1 MAGWQECEGPIMTIR
16 IDADLLIPGR
26 GDPIQRGTVV
36 LDGAQISFAGA
47 TSDLPDGV
55 GGPTVTVPVVM
66 PGLWDCHI
74 HFGTPTPDEFDQPIF
89 PPLAVFASRAVDELG
104 RTLDGGVTSVR
115 ELGGVGTDLAGE
127 IEAGRIRSPN
137 LYGAGGIMS
146 PTAGH
151 ADTHSIPLDALGAMG
166 DRYEPFFNVAD
177 GVPGV
182 TKAVRKN
189 LRRNAKVIKI
199 CTSGGVMSEVDHW
212 SHQQFSDAEII
223 AIVEE
228 AGRAERFV
236 AAHAEGKAG
245 IMAALRCGVQTIEH
259 GDEIDEEVIELML
272 EKDIILVPTMW
283 ITRLLV
289 AMPDQMPDYAYRKIQ
304 ELAAIQD
311 AGLSMAIDAG
321 VRIAM
326 GTDTFVHGPLY
337 GTNSLEITHMIDVG
351 MSPLGAI
358 EAATA
363 TGPETLGPQAPMSG
377 QLREGYDADVIALDF
392 NPLEHTT
399 RWGDPERITHVWKA
413 GVVEKSPGSAG

>member
-1 MAGWQECEGPIMTIR
+1 MAERRASEDTSMTIR
-16 IDADLLIPGR
+16 IDAELLIPGR
-26 GDPIQRGTVV
+26 GEPIENGTVI
-36 LDGAQISFAGA
+36 LDGDQIMYSGPSLDAPADGGGA
-47 TSDLPDGV
+47 DA
-55 GGPTVTVPVVM
+55 TVPVVM

-74 HFGTPTPDEFDQPIF
+74 HFGTETPEE
-89 PPLAVFASRAVDELG
+89 LGKSVFQSPALIGARAVDELG

-115 ELGGVGTDLAGE
+115 EVGGAGIE
-127 IEAGRIRSPN
+127 LVRDIEAGRIRSPH

-151 ADTHSIPLDALGAMG
+151 ADFHSVPLPMMEALS
-166 DRYEPFFNVAD
+166 DRYELFFNVAD

-189 LRRNAKVIKI
+189 LRRDAKVIKI

-228 AGRAERFV
+228 AARAERFV

-259 GDEIDEEVIELML
+259 GDEIDNEVVELML
-272 EKDIILVPTMW
+272 EKDIILVPTLW
-283 ITRLLV
+283 ITRQLMS
-289 AMPDQMPDYAYRKIQ
+289 MPDEMPDYAYRKLA

-311 AGLSMAIDAG
+311 EGLAKAIAAG
-321 VRIAM
+321 VRIAT
-326 GTDTFVHGPLY
+326 GTDIFVHGPLY
-337 GTNSLEITHMIDVG
+337 GTNSLEIAHLVDVG
-351 MSPLGAI
+351 MTPLAAI

-363 TGPETLGPQAPMSG
+363 VGPETLGPQGPKSG
-377 QLREGYDADVIALDF
+377 QLKGGYDADVIALDF
-392 NPLEHTT
+392 NPLEDPTA
-399 RWGDPERITHVWKA
+399 WGDPDRVTHVWKS
-413 GVVEKSPGSAG
+413 GEPVKTPLR

>member
-1 MAGWQECEGPIMTIR
+1 MTIR

-26 GDPIQRGTVV
+26 GEPVHDGTVI
-36 LDGAQISFAGA
+36 LDGPQISFAGP
-47 TSDLPDGV
+47 TTDVPDGKADA
-55 GGPTVTVPVVM
+55 TVSVPVVM

-74 HFGTPTPDEFDQPIF
+74 HFGTPTPDEFDST
-89 PPLAVFASRAVDELG
+89 VFHSPTVMAARAVDELG

-115 ELGGVGTDLAGE
+115 ELGGVGIELAGE

-151 ADTHSIPLDALGAMG
+151 ADQHSIPLSALDALG
-166 DRYEPFFNVAD
+166 DRYEFLFNVAD

-182 TKAVRKN
+182 LKAVRKN

-212 SHQQFSDAEII
+212 SHQQFSDDEIT

-228 AGRAERFV
+228 AGRADRFV

-259 GDEIDEEVIELML
+259 GDEIDEEVIDLML
-272 EKDIILVPTMW
+272 EKNIILVPTMW
-283 ITRLLV
+283 ITKLLMG
-289 AMPDQMPDYAYRKIQ
+289 MPDEMPDNSHRKLA
-304 ELAAIQD
+304 ELAEIQD
-311 AGLSMAIDAG
+311 EGLSKAIDAG

-337 GTNSLEITHMIDVG
+337 GTNSLEIAHLVSAG
-351 MSPLGAI
+351 MAPLAAI

-363 TGPETLGPQAPMSG
+363 TGPETLGPQAPLSG
-377 QLREGYDADVIALDF
+377 QLKEGYDADVIAIDF
-392 NPLEHTT
+392 NPLETST
-399 RWGDPERITHVWKA
+399 RWGDPSRITHVWQSGGSVKA
-413 GVVEKSPGSAG
+413 TS

>member
-1 MAGWQECEGPIMTIR
+1 MTIR

-26 GDPIQRGTVV
+26 GEPILDGTVI
-36 LDGAQISFAGA
+36 LDDTRIAYAGPSVDA
-47 TSDLPDGV
+47 PLDAGSADV
-55 GGPTVTVPVVM
+55 AVPVAM

-74 HFGTPTPDEFDQPIF
+74 HFGTPTPDEFDSTGIT
-89 PPLAVFASRAVDELG
+89 PPTVMASRAVDELG

-115 ELGGVGTDLAGE
+115 ELGGVGIELAAE
-127 IEAGRIRSPN
+127 IEAGRIRSPH

-151 ADTHSIPLDALGAMG
+151 ADSHSIPLTAVAAMG
-166 DRYEPFFNVAD
+166 DRYEFLFNVAD

-182 TKAVRKN
+182 LKAVRRN
-189 LRRNAKVIKI
+189 LRRDAKVIKI

-212 SHQQFSDAEII
+212 SHQQFSDEEII

-259 GDEIDEEVIELML
+259 GDEIDDEVIDLML

-283 ITRLLV
+283 ITRLLM
-289 AMPDQMPDYAYRKIQ
+289 AMPDEMPENSYRKLA
-304 ELAAIQD
+304 ELAEFQD
-311 AGLSMAIDAG
+311 KGLSQAIDAG

-326 GTDTFVHGPLY
+326 GTDMFVHGPLY
-337 GTNSLEITHMIDVG
+337 GTNSLEIAHLIGVG
-351 MSPLGAI
+351 MTPLAAI

-363 TGPETLGPQAPMSG
+363 NGPGTLGPQAPHSG
-377 QLREGYDADVIALDF
+377 QLKEGYDADVIALDF
-392 NPLEHTT
+392 NPLQDTSG
-399 RWGDPERITHVWKA
+399 WGNPDRVTHVWKA
-413 GVVEKSPGSAG
+413 GARVKTP